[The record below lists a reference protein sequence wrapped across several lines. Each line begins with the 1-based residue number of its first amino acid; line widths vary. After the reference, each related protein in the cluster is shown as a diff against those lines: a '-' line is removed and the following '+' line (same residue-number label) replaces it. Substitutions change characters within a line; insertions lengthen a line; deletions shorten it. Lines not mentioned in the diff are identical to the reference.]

1 MSSAK
6 TVQLQPITDGDV
18 QAVAEFLHAQLNER
32 VSVAS
37 WRAAMTPAWSAG
49 PNHGFHLRV
58 DGAVVGAYL
67 ALYSQRVIDGQSE
80 QFCNLAA
87 WCVLERYRFSSVR
100 LLKALL
106 AQPGFHF
113 TDFSPSGNV
122 IALNRRLGF
131 TDLDTATDLV
141 PNLPWPTRPGR
152 ARLTSDPGT
161 IERSLT
167 GDDRS
172 VYLDHAAAPGVHHLL
187 ISSDGRHCH
196 VMFRRDRRKNLPLF
210 ASLVH
215 VTDPSLL
222 RQEWHRV
229 TRRLLVRHALPVTLA
244 ERRITGFR
252 PWLSVKL
259 AAPRPKMYRSDRLS
273 AAQIDHLYSE
283 LTAVAW

>member
-1 MSSAK
+1 MSSAT

-18 QAVAEFLHAQLNER
+18 EAVARFLHAELNER
-32 VSVAS
+32 VSVAQ
-37 WRAAMTPAWSAG
+37 WQAAMTPAWSSG

-58 DGAVVGAYL
+58 AGEVVGAYL
-67 ALYSQRVIDGQSE
+67 ALYSPRVIDGRTE

-131 TDLDTATDLV
+131 SDLDTTTDLV
-141 PNLPWPTRPGR
+141 GNLPWPTLPAR
-152 ARLTSDPGT
+152 ARLTSDT
-161 IERSLT
+161 AKIERALT
-167 GDDRS
+167 GDDLA
-172 VYLDHAAAPGVHHLL
+172 VYRDHASAPGVQHLL
-187 ISSDGRHCH
+187 ISRDSRHCH
-196 VMFRRDRRKNLPLF
+196 VMFRRARRKDLPLF
-210 ASLVH
+210 AALVH
-215 VTDPSLL
+215 VTDPVLL
-222 RQEWHRV
+222 RDEWHRV
-229 TRRLLVRHALPVTLA
+229 ARRLLVRHALPFTLA

-252 PWLSVKL
+252 PWPSITL
-259 AAPRPKMYRSDRLS
+259 AAPRPKMYRSESLT
-273 AAQIDHLYSE
+273 AAQIDQLYSE